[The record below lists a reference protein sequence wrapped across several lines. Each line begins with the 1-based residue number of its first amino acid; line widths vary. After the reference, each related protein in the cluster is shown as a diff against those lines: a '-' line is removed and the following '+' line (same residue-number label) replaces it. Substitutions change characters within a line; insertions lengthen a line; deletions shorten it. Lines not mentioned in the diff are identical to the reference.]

1 MLSLQLKS
9 FRQLEVVDCRL
20 RELQP
25 HEMLIKVA
33 AAGVCGTDFHLFSG
47 DAKSSLPVIIG
58 HEFSGIVV
66 DKGSSVKKFNHD
78 DHVAVDPNI
87 YCGECYYCRN
97 GKINFC
103 ENLNA
108 LGVNINGGFSEYCIV
123 PESRA
128 YHVSKTYSLQNAS
141 YAEPLS
147 CCLRGMD
154 IINIKHG
161 ESVAVIG
168 GGTIGLLMVQLAK
181 LAGASSL
188 VLIEPIESK
197 RNIGLSL
204 GANHSFSPFDEELLE
219 KISDLTHGGVDV
231 VIECVGQSSA
241 VSLAFDIT
249 KRGGRILIFGL
260 SPTSSKIE
268 FSLQETF
275 YKELSIYTSL
285 LNPFTFQRALGL
297 LVSNQINVE
306 NFVTQK
312 LNLFDTQN
320 LFYTGRNN
328 NVIKYQFINQ

>member
-47 DAKSSLPVIIG
+47 DAKSNLPVIIG

-123 PESRA
+123 PESQA
-128 YHVSKTYSLQNAS
+128 YHVSKPYSLQNAS

-197 RNIGLSL
+197 RNIGLNL
-204 GANHSFSPFDEELLE
+204 GANHSCSPFDEELLE

-320 LFYTGRNN
+320 LFYSGRNSS
-328 NVIKYQFINQ
+328 VIKYQFINQ

>member
-33 AAGVCGTDFHLFSG
+33 ASGVCGTDFHLFSG
-47 DAKSSLPVIIG
+47 DAKGNLPVIIG
-58 HEFSGIVV
+58 HEFSGVVV
-66 DKGSSVKKFNHD
+66 DKDSSVKKFDYD

-103 ENLNA
+103 ENLAA
-108 LGVNINGGFSEYCIV
+108 LGININGGFSEYCIV
-123 PESRA
+123 PESQA
-128 YHVSKTYSLQNAS
+128 YHVPKPYSLQNAS

-161 ESVAVIG
+161 ESVAVVG
-168 GGTIGLLMVQLAK
+168 GGTIGLLMVQLAQI
-181 LAGASSL
+181 AGASSIL
-188 VLIEPIESK
+188 LIEPIESK

-204 GANHSFSPFDEELLE
+204 GATHSFSPSDEKLFE
-219 KISDLTHGGVDV
+219 KVSDLTHGGVDV

-241 VSLAFDIT
+241 VGLAFDIT

-260 SPTSSKIE
+260 CPTSSKIE
-268 FSLQETF
+268 FNLQEAF

-320 LFYTGRNN
+320 LFYSGRNSS
-328 NVIKYQFINQ
+328 VIKYQFINQ